1 MTDAWDDEQPTA
13 DQQKRQRELAE
24 RDAED
29 IRQVMSTESG
39 RRVIWSVL
47 EQGKVFAATFSVD
60 PCVTA
65 FNEGQRN
72 LALALFSRVMT
83 VCPEQYLKMADE
95 AKNRSEQ

>member
-1 MTDAWDDEQPTA
+1 MTDVWDDEQPSA
-13 DQQKRQRELAE
+13 EQVKLQQIRAE
-24 RDAED
+24 RDADD

-72 LALALFSRVMT
+72 LALVLFSRVMT
-83 VCPEQYLKMADE
+83 ACPEQYLKMADE

>member
-1 MTDAWDDEQPTA
+1 MTDAWEDEKPTE
-13 DQQKRQRELAE
+13 DQQKRQRERAE

-39 RRVIWSVL
+39 RRVVWAVL
-47 EQGKVFAATFSVD
+47 EQGKVFAATFAID

-65 FNEGQRN
+65 FNEGKRN
-72 LALALFSRVMT
+72 LALALFSRVMS

-95 AKNRSEQ
+95 ASKQE

>member
-13 DQQKRQRELAE
+13 EQQKRQLELAE

-29 IRQVMSTESG
+29 IRKVMSTESG

-72 LALALFSRVMT
+72 LALVLFSRVMT

>member
-13 DQQKRQRELAE
+13 DQQKRQSELAE

-29 IRQVMSTESG
+29 IRKVMSTESG

-47 EQGKVFAATFSVD
+47 EQGKVFASTFAVD

-83 VCPEQYLKMADE
+83 FCPEQYLKMADE
-95 AKNRSEQ
+95 ARKEKL

>member
-1 MTDAWDDEQPTA
+1 MTDVWDDEQPTA
-13 DQQKRQRELAE
+13 EQQKRQRELAE

-39 RRVIWSVL
+39 RRVVWSVL
-47 EQGKVFAATFSVD
+47 EQGKVFASTFAVD